1 MEDVRPTAKWA
12 NRMLRPLTSI
22 YHRLEKHNEILSS
35 IAQSKWKERSE
46 NADTEQAKPRAVP
59 STEASCQ
66 FSDEEPDDPAWVPGK
81 REKRRIRH
89 NYSSRGQRNGGR
101 RRSRLLIR
109 SPELQRTLP
118 GAIEI
123 ATPLITGKVR
133 QTCEGSSIRKR
144 LFSAADLPA
153 ATCESHEG
161 ATGQRKTT
169 RTKSSSFPAYQGSWK
184 EVLDLSGDAGLVDIA
199 HLLDRIFL
207 KFLRN
212 TRAIARGSQQRGPR
226 ARSLV
231 SMIARRLPEFI
242 ADEQR
247 FQDETDGD
255 CKVDMCDAYFTELEA
270 YYAPNGN
277 GWEPLREAVRAQGIH
292 LVVRMI
298 ENGWL
303 TRLVACRLMEEC
315 LQHGEA
321 DAFEMIIS
329 SCLSTINAYP
339 YPPAFDPQR
348 PSTHCDDPVYILR
361 TYYSRCGGRA
371 FVYNELA
378 KLLLRRAVPP
388 EWMVTTWWKKCVD
401 EAIRSVSTEDSD
413 SPAATHLIEA
423 TLLSAGGIEQST
435 EGAALLEKNLN
446 QRQVLRLKETRA
458 SVMTSLPAND
468 STPCPIPVQNALSN
482 LVSSLV
488 TALCGMHI
496 ARSNA
501 SDAPERLVGIKARH
515 TINCLAM
522 TVEKDIGLRHRQ
534 DNGDA
539 PSYQSLRRG
548 YLLLGNCMLQI
559 GEETPS
565 DIRPRCDPVSK
576 QRIDS
581 FFESLALQQDMLKEL
596 SDLVQRVSRYCGQGD
611 LREQTR
617 TSRAVRTKISQLA
630 RQANFR
636 GLSYFLGRV
645 AAETAMALAEKTL
658 DPDDHVWAV
667 QIQESVVSMQQ
678 GQCVNAVF
686 SDESEQR
693 ADHTGLYRW
702 EESIGEWIASTPKP
716 KAGHTNWNRSP
727 VVSEAGTFSII
738 SCSDSSESVVSA
750 ASERSA
756 SSVTSSAPSLPAKR
770 TYSGD
775 ELVPRPIKK
784 LRSRTVE
791 IYADG
796 AQNQTGGARSQPSC
810 LTSVRCSSV
819 EARCVP
825 VAARTRSP
833 RSVLG
838 ELVQAKNVP
847 NRAVVGELTS
857 VNPSPK
863 LEVVIVNRKNSSSL
877 DEPIDQTTEHVLETC
892 ALPARQPRLPIISK
906 PANPKRPSSSRI
918 SAAPRLRV
926 IPCSQDDES
935 EDELSFL

>member
-22 YHRLEKHNEILSS
+22 YHRLEKHHEILSS
-35 IAQSKWKERSE
+35 IAQSKRKERPE
-46 NADTEQAKPRAVP
+46 HADAAQAKPRRVP
-59 STEASCQ
+59 STEASCH

-81 REKRRIRH
+81 PVKRRIRH

-133 QTCEGSSIRKR
+133 QMWDGSSIRKR
-144 LFSAADLPA
+144 LFDVDLPA
-153 ATCESHEG
+153 VSSESHAG
-161 ATGQRKTT
+161 ATAQRKTT
-169 RTKSSSFPAYQGSWK
+169 RTKNSSFPAYQGSWK
-184 EVLDLSGDAGLVDIA
+184 EVLDLSGDSGLVDIA

-207 KFLRN
+207 KFLHN
-212 TRAIARGSQQRGPR
+212 TRAIAPGSQQHGPG

-231 SMIARRLPEFI
+231 SMIAWRLPEFI

-247 FQDETDGD
+247 FQDETDED
-255 CKVDMCDAYFTELEA
+255 CDMDMCDAYFTELEA

-292 LVVRMI
+292 LVVQMI
-298 ENGWL
+298 EKEWL
-303 TRLVACRLMEEC
+303 TKLVACRLMEEC
-315 LQHGEA
+315 IRHGEA
-321 DAFEMIIS
+321 DAFETIIS
-329 SCLSTINAYP
+329 RCLSTINTYN

-348 PSTHCDDPVYILR
+348 PSTHCDDPVYMLR

-378 KLLLRRAVPP
+378 KLLLRRVVPP
-388 EWMVTTWWKKCVD
+388 EWMVTTWWKNCVD

-413 SPAATHLIEA
+413 SAAATQLIEA
-423 TLLSAGGIEQST
+423 IILSAGGIGRST
-435 EGAALLEKNLN
+435 EGPALLEKDLK
-446 QRQVLRLKETRA
+446 QRQVVRLKDTRA
-458 SVMTSLPAND
+458 SAMSSFPASD
-468 STPCPIPVQNALSN
+468 STPCPIPVQDALSN

-496 ARSNA
+496 ARSDA
-501 SDAPERLVGIKARH
+501 SGAPERLVGVKARH
-515 TINCLAM
+515 TINCLAL
-522 TVEKDIGLRHRQ
+522 TVERDIGLRHRQ

-559 GEETPS
+559 GEETRS
-565 DIRPRCDPVSK
+565 NIRPLCDPVSK

-596 SDLVQRVSRYCGQGD
+596 SDLVQRVSRYCGQGN

-617 TSRAVRTKISQLA
+617 TSREVRTKISQLA
-630 RQANFR
+630 RQANVR
-636 GLSYFLGRV
+636 GLPYLLGKV

-667 QIQESVVSMQQ
+667 QIQESVVSAQQ
-678 GQCVNAVF
+678 GHSVNADF
-686 SDESEQR
+686 SDESEER
-693 ADHTGLYRW
+693 AECTGLYRW

-716 KAGHTNWNRSP
+716 KAGQTNWNPSP
-727 VVSEAGTFSII
+727 VASETVRFSIV

-770 TYSGD
+770 AYSGD
-775 ELVPRPIKK
+775 ELVPRPMKK

-791 IYADG
+791 IYADE
-796 AQNQTGGARSQPSC
+796 AQDQTGRAKSQPSC
-810 LTSVRCSSV
+810 LRSLRCSSA
-819 EARCVP
+819 EAPYVS

-833 RSVLG
+833 RGVLR
-838 ELVQAKNVP
+838 ELSQAKNVP
-847 NRAVVGELTS
+847 DRAVVGKLES
-857 VNPSPK
+857 ANPSPK
-863 LEVVIVNRKNSSSL
+863 LEVVIINRKNPFSL
-877 DEPIDQTTEHVLETC
+877 DEPVDQDTDHALEIC
-892 ALPARQPRLPIISK
+892 ALSPRQPRFPIISK
-906 PANPKRPSSSRI
+906 PANAKRRSSSRI
-918 SAAPRLRV
+918 STVSRLRV

>member
-22 YHRLEKHNEILSS
+22 YHRLEKHHEILSS

-46 NADTEQAKPRAVP
+46 NADTEQAKPRTIP

-81 REKRRIRH
+81 QEKRRIRH

-133 QTCEGSSIRKR
+133 QTCEDSSIRKR
-144 LFSAADLPA
+144 LFSVDLPA
-153 ATCESHEG
+153 APAQSHAG

-169 RTKSSSFPAYQGSWK
+169 RTKNSSFPAYQGSWK
-184 EVLDLSGDAGLVDIA
+184 EVLDLSGDAGLVGIA

-207 KFLRN
+207 KFLHN
-212 TRAIARGSQQRGPR
+212 TRALAPGSQQGPPG

-247 FQDETDGD
+247 FQDETAED
-255 CKVDMCDAYFTELEA
+255 CEVDMCDAYFTELEA

-303 TRLVACRLMEEC
+303 TKLVACRLMEEC
-315 LQHGEA
+315 MRHGEA

-329 SCLSTINAYP
+329 SCLSTVNAYH
-339 YPPAFDPQR
+339 YPPAFDPPR
-348 PSTHCDDPVYILR
+348 PSTHCDDPVYMLR

-378 KLLLRRAVPP
+378 KLLLRRVVPP

-401 EAIRSVSTEDSD
+401 EAIISVSTEDSY

-423 TLLSAGGIEQST
+423 ILLSAGGIDQCT
-435 EGAALLEKNLN
+435 EGTALLEKNLN
-446 QRQVLRLKETRA
+446 QRQVLHLKDTRA
-458 SVMTSLPAND
+458 SVMPSLPAND
-468 STPCPIPVQNALSN
+468 STPCPIPVQDALSN

-515 TINCLAM
+515 TINCLAL
-522 TVEKDIGLRHRQ
+522 TVERDIGLRHRQ
-534 DNGDA
+534 DVGDA

-548 YLLLGNCMLQI
+548 YLLLGNCMLQL

-565 DIRPRCDPVSK
+565 NIRPRCDPVSK

-630 RQANFR
+630 RQANAR
-636 GLSYFLGRV
+636 GLSYFLGKV

-658 DPDDHVWAV
+658 DPDDHVWAA
-667 QIQESVVSMQQ
+667 QIQESVVSAQQ
-678 GQCVNAVF
+678 GQRVNAVF
-686 SDESEQR
+686 SDESEER
-693 ADHTGLYRW
+693 ADRTGLYRW

-716 KAGHTNWNRSP
+716 KGGHTNWNRSP
-727 VVSEAGTFSII
+727 VVSEAGRFSVI

-770 TYSGD
+770 TYSGN
-775 ELVPRPIKK
+775 ELAPRPIKK

-796 AQNQTGGARSQPSC
+796 AQDQTGGARSQPSC
-810 LTSVRCSSV
+810 LTSVRCSSA

-833 RSVLG
+833 RGVLG
-838 ELVQAKNVP
+838 ELVQAKNVR

-857 VNPSPK
+857 ANPSPK
-863 LEVVIVNRKNSSSL
+863 LEVVIINRKNSSSL
-877 DEPIDQTTEHVLETC
+877 DEPIDQATDHALETC
-892 ALPARQPRLPIISK
+892 ALPPRQPLLPIISK
-906 PANPKRPSSSRI
+906 PANPKRRSTSRI
-918 SAAPRLRV
+918 SAVPRLRV

>member
-22 YHRLEKHNEILSS
+22 YHRLEKHHDILSS

-46 NADTEQAKPRAVP
+46 NADTEQAKPRTIP

-89 NYSSRGQRNGGR
+89 NYSSRGQGNGGR

-118 GAIEI
+118 GAIDI

-144 LFSAADLPA
+144 LFSVELPA
-153 ATCESHEG
+153 VPSESHVG
-161 ATGQRKTT
+161 ATGQRKAT
-169 RTKSSSFPAYQGSWK
+169 RTKNSTFPAYQGSWK

-207 KFLRN
+207 KFLHN
-212 TRAIARGSQQRGPR
+212 TRTIAPGSQQRGSG

-242 ADEQR
+242 ANEQR
-247 FQDETDGD
+247 FQDGTDED
-255 CKVDMCDAYFTELEA
+255 CEVDMCDAYFTELEA

-277 GWEPLREAVRAQGIH
+277 GWKPLREAVRAQGIH

-303 TRLVACRLMEEC
+303 TKLVACRLMDEC
-315 LQHGEA
+315 MRHGEA
-321 DAFEMIIS
+321 DAFEMLIS
-329 SCLSTINAYP
+329 SCLSTINAYH
-339 YPPAFDPQR
+339 YPLAFDPQR
-348 PSTHCDDPVYILR
+348 PSAHCDDPVYMLR
-361 TYYSRCGGRA
+361 TYYSRWGGRA

-378 KLLLRRAVPP
+378 KLLLRRVVPP

-401 EAIRSVSTEDSD
+401 EAIRSVSTGDSD
-413 SPAATHLIEA
+413 SAAATHLIEA
-423 TLLSAGGIEQST
+423 ILLSAGGIDQST
-435 EGAALLEKNLN
+435 EGTTLLDKDLH
-446 QRQVLRLKETRA
+446 QRQVLRLKDTRA

-468 STPCPIPVQNALSN
+468 PTPCPIPVQDALSN

-496 ARSNA
+496 ARSTA
-501 SDAPERLVGIKARH
+501 SDALERLVGIKAKH
-515 TINCLAM
+515 TINCLAL
-522 TVEKDIGLRHRQ
+522 TVERDIGLRHRQ

-565 DIRPRCDPVSK
+565 NIRPRCDAVSK

-581 FFESLALQQDMLKEL
+581 FFESLALQQDMLKEF
-596 SDLVQRVSRYCGQGD
+596 SDLVQRVSRYCGQDD

-617 TSRAVRTKISQLA
+617 RSRAVRTKVSQLA
-630 RQANFR
+630 RQADVR
-636 GLSYFLGRV
+636 GLSYFLGKV

-667 QIQESVVSMQQ
+667 QIQESVVTAQH
-678 GQCVNAVF
+678 GQSVNADF
-686 SDESEQR
+686 ADEPEER
-693 ADHTGLYRW
+693 TDRTGLYRW

-716 KAGHTNWNRSP
+716 KAGQTNWNRSP
-727 VVSEAGTFSII
+727 VVPEAERFSII

-775 ELVPRPIKK
+775 EFVPRPIKK

-791 IYADG
+791 IYADE
-796 AQNQTGGARSQPSC
+796 AQDQTGRAKSQPSC
-810 LTSVRCSSV
+810 LMSLRCSSA

-825 VAARTRSP
+825 VAARTRSA
-833 RSVLG
+833 RGVLG
-838 ELVQAKNVP
+838 ELLQAKNVP
-847 NRAVVGELTS
+847 NRPVVGELKS
-857 VNPSPK
+857 ANRSPK
-863 LEVVIVNRKNSSSL
+863 LEVVIVNRKKSSSL
-877 DEPIDQTTEHVLETC
+877 DEPIDQATDHVLETC
-892 ALPARQPRLPIISK
+892 TLPPRQSRLPIIPK
-906 PANPKRPSSSRI
+906 PANPKRRSTSRI
-918 SAAPRLRV
+918 SAVSRLRV

>member
-12 NRMLRPLTSI
+12 NRMLRQLTSV
-22 YHRLEKHNEILSS
+22 YHRLEKHHEILSS
-35 IAQSKWKERSE
+35 IAQSKWKERPE
-46 NADTEQAKPRAVP
+46 NADTKQAKPRTVT

-89 NYSSRGQRNGGR
+89 NYSGRGQRNGGR

-118 GAIEI
+118 GAIDL

-144 LFSAADLPA
+144 LFSVDLLAAPA
-153 ATCESHEG
+153 QTHAG

-169 RTKSSSFPAYQGSWK
+169 RTKNSSFPAYQGSWK
-184 EVLDLSGDAGLVDIA
+184 EALHLSGDAGLVDIA

-207 KFLRN
+207 KILHN
-212 TRAIARGSQQRGPR
+212 TRASAPGSQQGSSG

-247 FQDETDGD
+247 FQDETDED
-255 CKVDMCDAYFTELEA
+255 SEVDMCDAYFTELEA

-303 TRLVACRLMEEC
+303 TKLVACRLMEEC
-315 LQHGEA
+315 MRHGEA

-329 SCLSTINAYP
+329 SCLSTISAYH
-339 YPPAFDPQR
+339 YPLAFDPQR
-348 PSTHCDDPVYILR
+348 PSTHCDDPVYMLR

-371 FVYNELA
+371 FVYSELA

-388 EWMVTTWWKKCVD
+388 EWMVTMWWKQCVD
-401 EAIRSVSTEDSD
+401 EAIRSVSTEDSN
-413 SPAATHLIEA
+413 SAAATHLIEA
-423 TLLSAGGIEQST
+423 ILLSAGGIDQST
-435 EGAALLEKNLN
+435 EGTALLKKDLN
-446 QRQVLRLKETRA
+446 QRQVLRLKDTRA

-468 STPCPIPVQNALSN
+468 ATPCPIPVQDALSN

-501 SDAPERLVGIKARH
+501 SDAPGRLVAIKARH
-515 TINCLAM
+515 TINCLAL
-522 TVEKDIGLRHRQ
+522 TVERDIGLRHRQ
-534 DNGDA
+534 ENGDA

-548 YLLLGNCMLQI
+548 YLLLGNCMLQV

-565 DIRPRCDPVSK
+565 NIRPRCDPVSK

-596 SDLVQRVSRYCGQGD
+596 SDLVQRVSRYCGHGD
-611 LREQTR
+611 LHEQTR

-630 RQANFR
+630 RQANVR
-636 GLSYFLGRV
+636 GLSYFLGKV

-667 QIQESVVSMQQ
+667 QIQESVVSAQQ
-678 GQCVNAVF
+678 GQRVNADF
-686 SDESEQR
+686 LGESEER
-693 ADHTGLYRW
+693 AGRTGLYRW

-716 KAGHTNWNRSP
+716 KAGRTNWNRSP
-727 VVSEAGTFSII
+727 VVSEAGRFSII

-770 TYSGD
+770 PYSGD

-791 IYADG
+791 IYADE
-796 AQNQTGGARSQPSC
+796 AQNQTGGAGSQPSC
-810 LTSVRCSSV
+810 LTSVHCLSA

-825 VAARTRSP
+825 AAARTRSP
-833 RSVLG
+833 RGVLR
-838 ELVQAKNVP
+838 ELVQAKNAP

-857 VNPSPK
+857 ANPSPK
-863 LEVVIVNRKNSSSL
+863 LEVVIINRKNSSSL
-877 DEPIDQTTEHVLETC
+877 DEPIDQATDHALETC
-892 ALPARQPRLPIISK
+892 TLPPRQPRLPIISK
-906 PANPKRPSSSRI
+906 PANPKWRSSSRI
-918 SAAPRLRV
+918 SAVSRLRV

>member
-12 NRMLRPLTSI
+12 NRVLRPLTSI
-22 YHRLEKHNEILSS
+22 YHRLEKHHEIVSS

-46 NADTEQAKPRAVP
+46 NADTEQAKPRTVP

-123 ATPLITGKVR
+123 ATPLITGKAR
-133 QTCEGSSIRKR
+133 QVCEGLSIRKR
-144 LFSAADLPA
+144 LFSVDAPA
-153 ATCESHEG
+153 AASESHEG
-161 ATGQRKTT
+161 GTGQRKTT
-169 RTKSSSFPAYQGSWK
+169 RTKNSSFPAYQGSWK
-184 EVLDLSGDAGLVDIA
+184 EVLDLSGDAGFADIA

-207 KFLRN
+207 KFLYT
-212 TRAIARGSQQRGPR
+212 TRTNAPGSQQQGQG

-242 ADEQR
+242 AYEQR
-247 FQDETDGD
+247 FQDETDED
-255 CKVDMCDAYFTELEA
+255 CEVDMCDAYFTELEA

-277 GWEPLREAVRAQGIH
+277 SWEPLREAVRAQGVH

-303 TRLVACRLMEEC
+303 TKLVACRLMDEC
-315 LQHGEA
+315 MRHGEA

-329 SCLSTINAYP
+329 STLSTINSYHYP
-339 YPPAFDPQR
+339 AAFDPQR
-348 PSTHCDDPVYILR
+348 PSTHCDDPVYMLR

-371 FVYNELA
+371 FVYNELS
-378 KLLLRRAVPP
+378 KLLLRRVVPP

-401 EAIRSVSTEDSD
+401 EAIRSVSTEDTD
-413 SPAATHLIEA
+413 SATATHLIEA
-423 TLLSAGGIEQST
+423 ILLSAGGIDQST
-435 EGAALLEKNLN
+435 ERTALLEKDLN
-446 QRQVLRLKETRA
+446 QRKILRLKDSRA
-458 SVMTSLPAND
+458 SAVTSPLPND
-468 STPCPIPVQNALSN
+468 LTPCPIPVQDALSN

-501 SDAPERLVGIKARH
+501 SDAPERRVGLKARH
-515 TINCLAM
+515 TINCLAL
-522 TVEKDIGLRHRQ
+522 TVETDIGSRHRQ
-534 DNGDA
+534 AIDDA
-539 PSYQSLRRG
+539 PSYQTLRRG
-548 YLLLGNCMLQI
+548 YLLLGNYMLQI
-559 GEETPS
+559 GEETPVTM
-565 DIRPRCDPVSK
+565 RPRCDPVSK

-581 FFESLALQQDMLKEL
+581 FFESLALQQDMRKEF

-611 LREQTR
+611 LREQRR
-617 TSRAVRTKISQLA
+617 TSMAVRTKISQLA
-630 RQANFR
+630 RQAGVR
-636 GLSYFLGRV
+636 GLSYFLGKV

-667 QIQESVVSMQQ
+667 QIQESVVSAQQ
-678 GQCVNAVF
+678 GQRVNADF
-686 SDESEQR
+686 SDEPEER
-693 ADHTGLYRW
+693 DDRTGLYRW

-716 KAGHTNWNRSP
+716 KAGQTNWNQSP
-727 VVSEAGTFSII
+727 VISDAGRASVI
-738 SCSDSSESVVSA
+738 SCSDSSESVASA

-770 TYSGD
+770 TCSGD
-775 ELVPRPIKK
+775 ELVSRPIKK

-791 IYADG
+791 IYADE
-796 AQNQTGGARSQPSC
+796 AQDQTGGAESQPAC
-810 LTSVRCSSV
+810 FTSLYYSSP

-825 VAARTRSP
+825 GAAHTRSA
-833 RSVLG
+833 RGALA

-847 NRAVVGELTS
+847 NRALVGKLKS
-857 VNPSPK
+857 ANPSPK
-863 LEVVIVNRKNSSSL
+863 LEVVIINRKNSSSL
-877 DEPIDQTTEHVLETC
+877 DEPIDQTTDHALKTC
-892 ALPARQPRLPIISK
+892 SLPPRPPRLPIISK
-906 PANPKRPSSSRI
+906 PANPKWRPSSRINAVSR
-918 SAAPRLRV
+918 LNV
-926 IPCSQDDES
+926 IPCSQDDDS